1 MKPSE
6 IFEAHRDQI
15 RRIVLA
21 HNALNPRVFG
31 SVLNGCDTE
40 SSDLD
45 LLIEPTKTTSLFD
58 IGAIRYELKQLQKLF
73 QTILLIPHTFQF
85 GSIFP
90 GNSHRDRGCNSS

>member
-40 SSDLD
+40 SSDLEVD
-45 LLIEPTKTTSLFD
+45 VLTPNALPDSFRAQVLAEAKPV
-58 IGAIRYELKQLQKLF
+58 
-73 QTILLIPHTFQF
+73 
-85 GSIFP
+85 
-90 GNSHRDRGCNSS
+90 

>member
-21 HNALNPRVFG
+21 HKALNPRVFG

-45 LLIEPTKTTSLFD
+45 LLIEPL
-58 IGAIRYELKQLQKLF
+58 AI
-73 QTILLIPHTFQF
+73 P
-85 GSIFP
+85 S
-90 GNSHRDRGCNSS
+90 